1 MAGALHDPAT
11 RRFLFLQGPHG
22 PFFAALAGRL
32 QGAGAGISRI
42 GFNHGDAVFW
52 RGRSEFH
59 AYHGVSA
66 NWDHWLR
73 NHLESQKITDIVL
86 YGASRPIH
94 ATARAIARDRNL
106 TVHAFEEGYL
116 RPYWITYERGGT
128 NAASPLVDLSL
139 DDMRAAMES
148 THAPLRAAPD
158 AWGDMRQHVF
168 WGAVYH
174 AFLLGGRRKFPAF
187 RSHRQPE
194 PEAEFTLYL
203 KHLLT
208 MPARRLR
215 RRISTN
221 RVRRG
226 SFPYHVALL
235 QLAHDANFRDNSPF
249 QSQSGFLAMVF
260 KAFAEGAP
268 GHHHL
273 VVKAH
278 PLEDGREPLLPLV
291 NALAKAHGLTDRVH
305 LLTGGKLA
313 KLLDDAESA
322 VTVNSTAAEQALW
335 RGLPLKAFGQAVYNR
350 PEFVSSQSLT
360 DFFAAPIP
368 PDISAYQDYR
378 RFLLQ
383 TSQIPGGY
391 YSYQGRRRL
400 LRRLP
405 DLMLSRVG
413 PYQMAQNDPAAAAQ
427 HLRLVP

>member
-1 MAGALHDPAT
+1 MAGELHDPAT

-32 QGAGAGISRI
+32 QAAGAGVLRV
-42 GFNHGDAVFW
+42 GFNHGDAMFW
-52 RGRSEFH
+52 RNRPNFH
-59 AYHGVSA
+59 AYHGTQD
-66 NWDHWLR
+66 NWETWLR
-73 NHLESQKITDIVL
+73 QHVEAEKITDIVC

-94 ATARAIARDRNL
+94 VKARAIAREIEL

-128 NAASPLVDLSL
+128 NAASPLVDLTL

-148 THAPLRAAPD
+148 TSAPLRAAPD
-158 AWGDMRQHVF
+158 RWGDMRQHLF

-174 AFLLGGRRKFPAF
+174 ALLLSGRRRFPAF
-187 RSHRQPE
+187 RPHRQLA
-194 PEAEFTLYL
+194 PEAEFSLYL
-203 KHLLT
+203 RHLLA
-208 MPARRLR
+208 MPARRMR
-215 RRISTN
+215 RRISTH

-226 SFPYHVALL
+226 SFPYHVVLL

-249 QSQSGFLAMVF
+249 QSQSTFLSMVF
-260 KAFAEGAP
+260 EAFASGAP

-273 VVKAH
+273 VAKAH
-278 PLEDGREPLLPLV
+278 PLEDGREPILPLV
-291 NALAKAHGLTDRVH
+291 RTLAKSYGITDRVH

-322 VTVNSTAAEQALW
+322 VTVNSTAAEQVLW
-335 RGLPLKAFGQAVYNR
+335 RGLPLKAFGSAVYNR
-350 PEFVSSQSLT
+350 PEFVSDQGLA
-360 DFFAAPIP
+360 DFFAAPEP
-368 PDISAYQDYR
+368 PDFSAYQDYR

-391 YSYQGRRRL
+391 YSHLGRRRL

-405 DLMLSRVG
+405 DLMLSRTSPHQTVLS
-413 PYQMAQNDPAAAAQ
+413 DPAAATQ
-427 HLRLVP
+427 HLRAVT